1 MMKSLVVASDF
12 QWIIPEIVVALVGLA
27 VLLVSAFRRSKSSNT
42 ASGVLTLAGGIAA
55 FIFAV
60 RLWGAKADLFNALY
74 VVDDFGTFLKY
85 IFLTILL
92 LVSLISLAYT
102 RREEI
107 GSGEYYSLLLFA
119 VLGMMVMVSSN
130 NFVTIF
136 IGLEVMSLSIYILC
150 GLLKG
155 SLRAIESSLKY
166 FLLGSFGTAFFLYGI
181 ALIYASAGTIDIQ
194 AVRAVAVGREL
205 GGNAIFLT
213 GMALLIVGF
222 GFKIASVPFHMWTP
236 DVYEGAPTSVTVF
249 MATGVKAAAFGAFLR
264 VFYTAFYPLI
274 TEWSPVLWFMAVLT
288 MCVGNITALLQN
300 NMKRL
305 LAYSS
310 IAHAGYILV
319 AFVTGDRLLSSSVL
333 YYLLAYTFMNLGA
346 FSVVILLGRKGEEHE
361 DIDSY
366 AGLAG
371 RHPFI
376 ALCMTIFLLSL
387 TGIPP
392 LAGFAGKFYI
402 FSDAIKG
409 QYYWLAVIGMLNSAV
424 AAYYYLRVLMYMYFK
439 DPVKELGKI
448 DMSPA
453 YVVVMLVSV
462 GALLYLGI
470 FPRGFLLLAQ
480 QSVAIF
486 GQ

>member
-1 MMKSLVVASDF
+1 MNIVMNTADF
-12 QWIIPEIVVALVGLA
+12 NWIIPEITVTVFGLL
-27 VLLVSAFRRSKSSNT
+27 VLLVEAFMKGKGSGRVT
-42 ASGVLTLAGGIAA
+42 GVLTLIGAAIA
-55 FIFAV
+55 FFYTTC
-60 RLWGAKADLFNALY
+60 LWGVHADLFNALY
-74 VVDDFGTFLKY
+74 VVDNFGTFFKL
-85 IFLTILL
+85 IFLVILFLVTI
-92 LVSLISLAYT
+92 ISLGYT
-102 RREEI
+102 PRENI
-107 GSGEYYSLLLFA
+107 HSGEYYGLLLFG
-119 VLGMMVMVSSN
+119 VLGMMTMVSTNS
-130 NFVTIF
+130 FITIF

-150 GLLKG
+150 GLIKGNLK
-155 SLRAIESSLKY
+155 AIESSLKY
-166 FLLGSFGTAFFLYGI
+166 FLLGSFGTAFLLYAI
-181 ALIYASAGTIDIQ
+181 ALILATTGSIDIQ
-194 AVRAVAVGREL
+194 AVRAVAAGSKL
-205 GGNAIFLT
+205 GSNPVFLA
-213 GMALLIVGF
+213 GIALLIVGF
-222 GFKIASVPFHMWTP
+222 GFKTASVPFHMWTP

-264 VFYTAFYPLI
+264 VFYTAFYPFI
-274 TEWSPVLWFMAVLT
+274 HQWSSVLWFIAVLT
-288 MCVGNITALLQN
+288 MCVGNITALVQN

-310 IAHAGYILV
+310 IAHAGYILI
-319 AFVTGDRLLSSSVL
+319 AFVTGDRILSSSIL

-346 FSVVILLGRKGEEHE
+346 FTVVILLGRKGEEHE

-366 AGLAG
+366 AGLAA

-439 DPVKELGKI
+439 EPVKELGKI

-453 YVVVMLVSV
+453 YVLVMLVSV
-462 GALLYLGI
+462 AAVLYLGI
-470 FPRGFLLLAQ
+470 MPRDFLLLAQ
-480 QSVAIF
+480 KAVAVL
-486 GQ
+486 Q

>member
-1 MMKSLVVASDF
+1 M
-12 QWIIPEIVVALVGLA
+12 
-27 VLLVSAFRRSKSSNT
+27 
-42 ASGVLTLAGGIAA
+42 
-55 FIFAV
+55 
-60 RLWGAKADLFNALY
+60 
-74 VVDDFGTFLKY
+74 
-85 IFLTILL
+85 
-92 LVSLISLAYT
+92 
-102 RREEI
+102 
-107 GSGEYYSLLLFA
+107 
-119 VLGMMVMVSSN
+119 
-130 NFVTIF
+130 
-136 IGLEVMSLSIYILC
+136 
-150 GLLKG
+150 
-155 SLRAIESSLKY
+155 
-166 FLLGSFGTAFFLYGI
+166 
-181 ALIYASAGTIDIQ
+181 IYASAGTIDIQ
-194 AVRAVAVGREL
+194 AVRAVAIGKQL
-205 GGNAIFLT
+205 GGSAIFLT

-310 IAHAGYILV
+310 IAHAGYILI

-346 FSVVILLGRKGEEHE
+346 FTVVILLGRKGEEHE

-366 AGLAG
+366 AGLAA

-392 LAGFAGKFYI
+392 LAGFAGKFYL

-424 AAYYYLRVLMYMYFK
+424 SAYYYLRVLMYMYFK
-439 DPVKELGKI
+439 EPVKELGKV

-470 FPRGFLLLAQ
+470 FPRGFILLAQ

>member
-1 MMKSLVVASDF
+1 MMKSALVASDF
-12 QWIIPEIVVALVGLA
+12 QWIIPEIVLVVVGLA
-27 VLLVSAFRRSKSSNT
+27 VLLVSAGRRGKSSST
-42 ASGVLTLAGGIAA
+42 ACGVLTLAGGIAA
-55 FIFAV
+55 FCFAI

-85 IFLTILL
+85 IFLAILL

-107 GSGEYYSLLLFA
+107 VSGEYYSLLLFA
-119 VLGMMVMVSSN
+119 VFGMMVMVSSN
-130 NFVTIF
+130 SFVTIF

-166 FLLGSFGTAFFLYGI
+166 FFLGSFGTAFFLYGI

-194 AVRAVAVGREL
+194 AVRAVAIGKQL

-310 IAHAGYILV
+310 IAHAGYILI

-346 FSVVILLGRKGEEHE
+346 FTVVILLGRKGEEHE

-366 AGLAG
+366 AGLAA

-392 LAGFAGKFYI
+392 LAGFAGKFYL

-424 AAYYYLRVLMYMYFK
+424 SAYYYLRVLMYMYFK
-439 DPVKELGKI
+439 EPVKELGKV

-470 FPRGFLLLAQ
+470 FPRGFMLLAQ